1 MTRDNAILAL
11 IAVAVGVFVYS
22 EANAAMQT
30 DLQTNPQ
37 TDTIPPD
44 FNYGY
49 GYTPQDTALPATDY
63 QTPIFESGGYMS
75 ESWKVGE
82 YPKYAAL
89 ITQTE
94 TDYGLPNDLL
104 ARLLYQESHY
114 RADIISG
121 ATKSPAGALG
131 IAQFMPATAND
142 LRINPLDP
150 NQAIP
155 AAARYLVQM
164 FRIFGNWSAALGAY
178 NFGAGNYRKYLNGQ
192 IQLPTETRNYIAQIT
207 NDVGI
212 A

>member
-1 MTRDNAILAL
+1 
-11 IAVAVGVFVYS
+11 
-22 EANAAMQT
+22 
-30 DLQTNPQ
+30 
-37 TDTIPPD
+37 
-44 FNYGY
+44 
-49 GYTPQDTALPATDY
+49 
-63 QTPIFESGGYMS
+63 MS

-94 TDYGLPNDLL
+94 ADYGLPNDLL

-131 IAQFMPATAND
+131 IAQFMPATANE

-164 FRIFGNWSAALGAY
+164 FRIFGNWPAALGAY
-178 NFGAGNYRKYLNGQ
+178 NFGAGNYRKYLNGK
-192 IQLPTETRNYIAQIT
+192 IQLPAETRNYIAQIT